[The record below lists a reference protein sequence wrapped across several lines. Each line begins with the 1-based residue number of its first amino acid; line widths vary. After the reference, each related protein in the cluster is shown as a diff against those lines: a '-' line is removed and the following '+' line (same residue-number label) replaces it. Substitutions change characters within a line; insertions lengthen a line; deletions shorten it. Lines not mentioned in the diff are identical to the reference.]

1 MESIETK
8 LSPEEHRRWDQN
20 THHGEILARRLG
32 RLVARGYQPVFD
44 DQMRSFDLIHP
55 NRKAT
60 PVELW
65 ADGQLVDR
73 YPTTVEDGKRTII
86 YPEDEPLFSRFLA
99 SVPLPNPLQKLA
111 AMRVGDLAGLLTTW
125 VVVFAVISVA
135 GKCTDAAW
143 RAVTGH

>member
-1 MESIETK
+1 
-8 LSPEEHRRWDQN
+8 
-20 THHGEILARRLG
+20 
-32 RLVARGYQPVFD
+32 VFD
-44 DQMRSFDLIHP
+44 DQMQSFDLIHP

-73 YPTTVEDGKRTII
+73 HPTTVEDGKRTII
-86 YPEDEPLFSRFLA
+86 YPEDEPLFLRFLA
-99 SVPLPNPLQKLA
+99 SVPPPNPLQKLA
-111 AMRVGDLAGLLTTW
+111 AMGVGELAGLLTTW

-143 RAVTGH
+143 QAVTGH